1 MDIQSLEA
9 AFHAWKDGLNTGDLD
24 AFWQAFDAEAE
35 ILDEDFPWRMDLD
48 DFKDHIAFHAGGKG
62 MWESF
67 EWKPRE
73 MHFKVFGET
82 GHVSG
87 FSTFRGK
94 PRDAGFRQR
103 FMGFHPDLGVSGWSL
118 EAGLLAPEPPNRTD
132 TRSLAELEQA
142 PSGLAL
148 SLQGRGN
155 EKCRGNPLWL
165 LGPRG
170 PHVTEVAAYV
180 PGRGLSVGAI
190 HELPL
195 LRLTRPLPV
204 PAGRADD

>member
-1 MDIQSLEA
+1 MAADIPSLEA
-9 AFHAWKDGLNTGDLD
+9 AFHAWNDGLNTGDLD

-73 MHFKVFGET
+73 THFKVFGDT

-103 FMGFHPDLGVSGWSL
+103 FIQLGQQQCL
-118 EAGLLAPEPPNRTD
+118 AGPCFANHSHHT
-132 TRSLAELEQA
+132 
-142 PSGLAL
+142 
-148 SLQGRGN
+148 
-155 EKCRGNPLWL
+155 
-165 LGPRG
+165 
-170 PHVTEVAAYV
+170 
-180 PGRGLSVGAI
+180 GLSVPRKFQQRIIIKVYA
-190 HELPL
+190 LVL
-195 LRLTRPLPV
+195 KSR
-204 PAGRADD
+204 

>member
-24 AFWQAFDAEAE
+24 AFWQAFDTEAE

-103 FMGFHPDLGVSGWSL
+103 FMWLYPDVGVSGWSL
-118 EAGLLAPEPPNRTD
+118 EGGLLAPEPPNRTD
-132 TRSLAELEQA
+132 TRSLAELGNSPLCVA
-142 PSGLAL
+142 FLVGLRSANPTYLLPSWEG
-148 SLQGRGN
+148 
-155 EKCRGNPLWL
+155 CRVSG
-165 LGPRG
+165 GVG
-170 PHVTEVAAYV
+170 SCGKAAQ
-180 PGRGLSVGAI
+180 
-190 HELPL
+190 
-195 LRLTRPLPV
+195 
-204 PAGRADD
+204 

>member
-1 MDIQSLEA
+1 MAADRQSLEA
-9 AFHAWKDGLNTGDLD
+9 AFHAWKDGLNSGDLD

-62 MWESF
+62 MWEAF

-103 FMGFHPDLGVSGWSL
+103 FMGFTLTWVYRDGAWKLVCWHQSPLIGRIL
-118 EAGLLAPEPPNRTD
+118 EA
-132 TRSLAELEQA
+132 S
-142 PSGLAL
+142 PS
-148 SLQGRGN
+148 
-155 EKCRGNPLWL
+155 
-165 LGPRG
+165 
-170 PHVTEVAAYV
+170 
-180 PGRGLSVGAI
+180 
-190 HELPL
+190 
-195 LRLTRPLPV
+195 
-204 PAGRADD
+204 